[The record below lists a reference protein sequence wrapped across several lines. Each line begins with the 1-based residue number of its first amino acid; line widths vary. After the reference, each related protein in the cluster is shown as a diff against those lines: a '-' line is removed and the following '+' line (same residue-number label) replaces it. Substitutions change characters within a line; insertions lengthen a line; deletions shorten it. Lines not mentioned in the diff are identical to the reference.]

1 MFYCVINGY
10 IFFNCLKIVFNVELT
25 QMIFLKLFVAIMLL
39 SDFHCYDFRNADIL
53 LMVQPSFQS
62 YNKACKYFQMDIN
75 IWCKILGINVFPVS
89 ISITYHNLQFLDAI
103 SFKMHLIYIFLS
115 AKNLR
120 SSIRTQP
127 LILSPSILHLIS
139 RITLLC
145 QIGKWM
151 VQQYNAK
158 IVANFCGTMYK

>member
-1 MFYCVINGY
+1 M
-10 IFFNCLKIVFNVELT
+10 KIVFNVELT
-25 QMIFLKLFVAIMLL
+25 QMIFLILFVPIVIY
-39 SDFHCYDFRNADIL
+39 SYNIRNATIL
-53 LMVQPSFQS
+53 LMVQQSFWS
-62 YNKACKYFQMDIN
+62 YNKACKYHQMDMN
-75 IWCKILGINVFPVS
+75 IWCKILGTNVFPVS

-158 IVANFCGTMYK
+158 IVANFCGTMHK